1 MDDIDIIILIS
12 EVSQTDK
19 SQISY
24 ITYMWNLKQ
33 WYKLT
38 YLQNRSRTTDIEN
51 KLMVIIKGDNQSPG
65 EK

>member
-1 MDDIDIIILIS
+1 MDDIEIIILIS

-19 SQISY
+19 NQISY

>member
-1 MDDIDIIILIS
+1 MDDIEIIILIS